1 MNNLVTGGC
10 GYKGSVLISE
20 LLKNDHKII
29 NINEQWFGNKLKKHP
44 NLDNIKLDIRDIKNI
59 PLQNVEVIVHLA
71 NTANDPRSA
80 ARGALARLAAALQH
94 RVAGRQPGRR
104 EGRVRCQAEGTGR
117 RLQPDHD
124 EALRPGRRGWH
135 AGRHAWRR
143 SAG

>member
-71 NTANDPRSA
+71 NTANDPRSY
-80 ARGALARLAAALQH
+80 
-94 RVAGRQPGRR
+94 RQDSTKLLN
-104 EGRVRCQAEGTGR
+104 TGFT
-117 RLQPDHD
+117 PKY
-124 EALRPGRRGWH
+124 
-135 AGRHAWRR
+135 
-143 SAG
+143 SI